1 MILVATTAVIFIFG
15 VPVFVT
21 AQQLNGECCHIL
33 KTQQS
38 HVFDCVIVLEMNVII
53 M

>member
-21 AQQLNGECCHIL
+21 AQPQLNGE
-33 KTQQS
+33 
-38 HVFDCVIVLEMNVII
+38 
-53 M
+53 